1 MQTLQVSFANRSG
14 HVLRGIVTLPEGE
27 GPRPFVVHLHG
38 FGGSLSGHKYMYTN
52 MARALAREGIGCARF
67 DFFGCGESDGEF
79 GETTLTGFHHDAEDM
94 CAWAIE
100 QGYADAAHLVLSGQS
115 MGGYVAASVA
125 PAVAPAALVLQCPGA
140 AMWYG
145 AAERADMV
153 TKAGKDSVDLEG
165 LTYAMAFNY
174 DMASHP
180 DPLRGGSGLRGAG
193 ADHSRQRRQAR
204 VVRELRE
211 LPGSLSRLNLSG
223 DGGRRAQLRL
233 PALAQDGGARGG
245 RLHQGKPVRD
255 PSAGQSGDGVRS
267 RADPRETFGRVR
279 PGRRR
284 AA

>member
-1 MQTLQVSFANRSG
+1 MQILQVSFANRSG

-27 GPRPFVVHLHG
+27 GPHPFVVHLHG

-52 MARALAREGIGCARF
+52 MARALACEGIGCARF

-79 GETTLTGFHHDAEDM
+79 GETTLTGFQHDAEDM
-94 CAWAIE
+94 CVWAIE

-145 AAERADMV
+145 AAGRADMV

-180 DPLRGGSGLRGAG
+180 DPFEEARGYEGPVLIIRANDDKLVS
-193 ADHSRQRRQAR
+193 SENCESYQA
-204 VVRELRE
+204 LY
-211 LPGSLSRLNLSG
+211 PGSTYLETEGGGHNFASQPSR
-223 DGGRRAQLRL
+223 RM
-233 PALAQDGGARGG
+233 
-245 RLHQGKPVRD
+245 VE
-255 PSAGQSGDGVRS
+255 
-267 RADPRETFGRVR
+267 REM
-279 PGRRR
+279 
-284 AA
+284 AAFIKASL